1 MNEHV
6 LFELGLGAVSVLG
19 KFELFKGQ
27 MLKNPVGDSV
37 ASVIGQ
43 NVVVEYS
50 QIVQGRVAE
59 IGDRDEM
66 PKLKEFCSIKAKL
79 DARLVYP

>member
-1 MNEHV
+1 MDEHV
-6 LFELGLGAVSVLG
+6 LFELGLGAVSVFG
-19 KFELFKGQ
+19 EFELFEGQ
-27 MLKNPVGDSV
+27 MLKDPVGDSV

-59 IGDRDEM
+59 IGDRDVM
-66 PKLKEFCSIKAKL
+66 TKLEKVCLNQKL
-79 DARLVYP
+79 DGRLVYP